1 MGVAAAW
8 LWCKLVGVAL
18 LLGVATVKPL
28 LAEVLCLSYMRR
40 RSVVAAASV
49 ETASAKSW
57 LRARALRRRAALL
70 SCDPL
75 LAPLEP
81 YLSEAQLRPPQAGT
95 AASAVPPPQLSTLA
109 SHYGARQAA

>member
-49 ETASAKSW
+49 ETTFIGAG
-57 LRARALRRRAALL
+57 LR
-70 SCDPL
+70 
-75 LAPLEP
+75 
-81 YLSEAQLRPPQAGT
+81 
-95 AASAVPPPQLSTLA
+95 
-109 SHYGARQAA
+109 